1 MIGAGNGS
9 HILRKNMVT
18 KNDIDGKRRLPSEEL
33 RARTQLLS
41 LREQL
46 EHNHFLL
53 ERLYAASAGIMQA
66 VEDGDVHVAIGE
78 IVSNLIGSEEAAI
91 FHYRKAA
98 RRFVNA
104 WSVGIS
110 DEQLRQLSD
119 GTSMMW
125 RTVGEGVTQFRDRQ
139 NELQLQSC
147 EQNLTA
153 SVVLKSGHEIVGVLL
168 VLGLLPQKNGLEW
181 VDHQLFKFLETYGA
195 VAIQLQLLRKNSA
208 AL

>member
-1 MIGAGNGS
+1 MIGTGNGS
-9 HILRKNMVT
+9 RILRKTLVT
-18 KNDIDGKRRLPSEEL
+18 KNDIGGKRRMQSEDL

-53 ERLYAASAGIMQA
+53 ERLYAASAGILQA

-91 FHYRKAA
+91 FHYHKAVQ
-98 RRFVNA
+98 RFVNA

-110 DEQLRQLSD
+110 DELLRRLSD
-119 GTSMMW
+119 GTGMMW

-139 NELQLQSC
+139 TGLQLQSC

-168 VLGLLPQKNGLEW
+168 IFNLLPQKNGLEW
-181 VDHQLFKFLETYGA
+181 VDHQLFKFLETFGA
-195 VAIQLQLLRKNSA
+195 VAIQLQRLRENSVRP
-208 AL
+208 